1 MCGIWQLYLD
11 QSLLTPEMVT
21 MYESLFDKVRVR
33 GPDMSSFIVNPDNII
48 GFHRLAINGLTEEGM
63 QPFKFETAL
72 YEYTLTCNG
81 EIYNYKNLE
90 KLVRTNFEYK
100 PKSQSDCEVLLPF
113 LIYCCNDDVEK
124 MLNHING
131 EFALIISRKYKFTGE
146 IDIYLSTDPLSV
158 RPLFYQEID
167 DKGLIISSLLK
178 GMDSVS
184 YKPNVRLLQG
194 ELREY
199 KFTNNKI
206 ELISSVIY
214 HKYVDMFQYIEDE
227 NMDLYK
233 LIVNTLTDAVRK
245 RLMSDRPLCCLL
257 SGGLDSSLVAA
268 IAQRLIKEENMNN
281 TLHTFTIGMED
292 GSDLAFGQM
301 VADYI
306 GSSHTVV
313 NIKMEDA
320 LKAIDDVIY
329 ATETFDITTIRASTF
344 QFLLAKYISE
354 NTDFKVVLN
363 GDGSDEVTMGYLYYY
378 LHPTVEAAQL
388 DSLKLI
394 TNISKFDGLR
404 VDRNVS
410 HHGLEARVPFLDKDF
425 VNMYVNIDAKLKV
438 PTKERMEKYLLRK
451 AFDEVYKE
459 NPILPNE
466 VLWRKK
472 EAFSDGV
479 STKEKSWYVMTQ
491 EYGKSKITDKEL
503 IDLQSKYEDHIP
515 PTSHESAYYRKVFEE
530 YFKNGHE
537 NIPYY
542 WLPNWS
548 NSKDPSARTLQVY
561 NDLPKKSKNSIICE

>member
-1 MCGIWQLYLD
+1 MCGIWQLYLE
-11 QSLLTPEMVT
+11 QKELLQTNEK
-21 MYESLFDKVRVR
+21 YRKLFEKVKMR
-33 GPDMSSFIVNPDNII
+33 GPDMSSLSVDKNSMI
-48 GFHRLAINGLTEEGM
+48 GFHRLAINGLTIEGM
-63 QPFKFETAL
+63 QPFIFETAL

-81 EIYNYKNLE
+81 EIYNYKDLE
-90 KLVRTNFEYK
+90 DLVRTKFDYK

-113 LIYCCNDDVEK
+113 LIYYCSDDLEK

-131 EFALIISRKYKFTGE
+131 EFALIISKKYKFTGD

-167 DKGLIISSLLK
+167 NKGLLISSLLK
-178 GMDSVS
+178 GMDNS
-184 YKPNVRLLQG
+184 YENVRLLQG
-194 ELREY
+194 ELRKYIFINNRMALEY
-199 KFTNNKI
+199 
-206 ELISSVIY
+206 SVIY
-214 HKYVDMFQYIEDE
+214 HTYVDGSLYKNEE
-227 NMDLYK
+227 NTELYK
-233 LIVNTLTDAVRK
+233 LIVDTLTNAVRK

-257 SGGLDSSLVAA
+257 SGGLDSSLIAA
-268 IAQRLIKEENMNN
+268 IAQRLIKEENINN

-301 VADYI
+301 VANYI

-313 NIKMEDA
+313 NIKMDDA

-378 LHPTVEAAQL
+378 LHPTVEAAQE
-388 DSLKLI
+388 DSIRLI
-394 TNISKFDGLR
+394 TNISKYDGLR

-410 HHGLEARVPFLDKDF
+410 HHGLEARVPFLDKEF
-425 VNMYVNIDAKLKV
+425 VNMYVNIDASLKV
-438 PTKERMEKYLLRK
+438 PTKQRLEKYLLRK
-451 AFDEVYKE
+451 AFDTVYKE
-459 NPILPNE
+459 NPILPKE

-491 EYGKSKITDKEL
+491 EYGKSKITDEEL
-503 IDLQSKYEDHIP
+503 VKLQDEYKDYIP
-515 PTSHESAYYRKVFEE
+515 PSSNEAGYYRKIFEQN
-530 YFKNGHE
+530 FKNGHK

-542 WLPNWS
+542 WLPKWS
-548 NSKDPSARTLQVY
+548 TSKDPSARTLQVY
-561 NDLPKKSKNSIICE
+561 NE